1 VRTWVVRRD
10 KGTND
15 IRWKL
20 LPIHAAVIFQ
30 SPKHV
35 VETLLEKHPTAI
47 QRKDDQ
53 GMIPLHLAFRHKKAD
68 EDLLQLLLVHH
79 PKGIH
84 KEDSRGRTPL
94 ELGRDG
100 VFSAQFMSLYTST
113 CVSLSSHSFSIEAGT
128 AASQEYESKLVATQA
143 EYETQINRLTSIYE
157 ERIAKI
163 EQTHELK
170 LNQIQEKSEFEKDA
184 LAHVHRE
191 EMQALHHVVSSAKES
206 DSHDRLNAEIQQLQ
220 SEVTRFRNES
230 DRLNEQMKGENA
242 FSLEFKEQI
251 LGLSQE
257 QSQLQT
263 LVERQQEELEA
274 AQAMRTQLLRTL
286 LQQEELDAPNL
297 AKSGDEIQELMK
309 AINQRI
315 ETVADK
321 ITDGGSVNDDEEQ
334 HEYVQAKVLEEDEI
348 SAMTEHTNF

>member
-1 VRTWVVRRD
+1 
-10 KGTND
+10 
-15 IRWKL
+15 
-20 LPIHAAVIFQ
+20 
-30 SPKHV
+30 
-35 VETLLEKHPTAI
+35 
-47 QRKDDQ
+47 
-53 GMIPLHLAFRHKKAD
+53 
-68 EDLLQLLLVHH
+68 
-79 PKGIH
+79 
-84 KEDSRGRTPL
+84 
-94 ELGRDG
+94 
-100 VFSAQFMSLYTST
+100 
-113 CVSLSSHSFSIEAGT
+113 
-128 AASQEYESKLVATQA
+128 
-143 EYETQINRLTSIYE
+143 
-157 ERIAKI
+157 
-163 EQTHELK
+163 
-170 LNQIQEKSEFEKDA
+170 
-184 LAHVHRE
+184 
-191 EMQALHHVVSSAKES
+191 
-206 DSHDRLNAEIQQLQ
+206 
-220 SEVTRFRNES
+220 
-230 DRLNEQMKGENA
+230 MKGENA